1 MIRLLDF
8 RDNKIILWTWRQKR
22 KTAVTHETPASGR
35 PASWN
40 PRFQHAVRE
49 ARSSG
54 TELTVADVGG
64 IRVPP
69 EPKQEDRVCSAFRG
83 LTVT

>member
-8 RDNKIILWTWRQKR
+8 RDNKIILRTWRQKR
-22 KTAVTHETPASGR
+22 KTAVTHETHASGR

-49 ARSSG
+49 ARNSG
-54 TELTVADVGG
+54 TEFTVADVG
-64 IRVPP
+64 ICVPP
-69 EPKQEDRVCSAFRG
+69 EPKQEDLVCRVFRG